1 MTAKFAKEFRA
12 QRDVNS
18 TYALESGNFVY
29 IDPSVRTA
37 LRVVKKKQT
46 AALEERIAFLMS
58 PSPAISQAYGESGD
72 REVDV
77 TIGDTIFFETA
88 EYSDRVTGFGEWLP
102 PQIAYLDKAENN
114 WLPERFSVILGDKL
128 ITGAPEDVPEWIE
141 SVKAAIAS
149 QKPIVKI
156 GDVLIPTDTPG
167 LLHTLQKLHPPEPT
181 PDGEQELH
189 TPDTKPTKRR
199 IHILRTISNFDQAE
213 FKRRLEPRRLSNASL
228 PAMKTQLK
236 DHQRDGVAWLASSY
250 LVGWPGVL
258 LADDMGLGKTLQSL
272 SFLML
277 LRREGIVR
285 KGRPALV
292 VAPTSLLRNWQDE
305 HTRHT
310 LDGGLGDP
318 LVAFGAELR
327 KLKIGDAASDRIT
340 LLNTA
345 EIANS
350 TWILATYEAIR
361 DYHLS
366 FARTPF
372 SVGILDEIQKDKNPS
387 TRIHA
392 TLRTL
397 KIEFAIAMTGT
408 PVENSISDLWAITDI
423 VAPGYLP
430 PLKDFMRL
438 YGVGA
443 DDVVRQK
450 ALEAL
455 SQELLQ
461 PAELDGRRITPY
473 ALRRLKEDVAKDL
486 PLKHQGPMLR
496 AEMPAQQAQ
505 RYAEVSSAT
514 QAGQIKILRALH
526 DFRSISLHPIDPE
539 SVGTGLLSGDDY
551 VQLSARLTLAF
562 KKLEQIAA
570 LDEKVIIFVHNR
582 RMQTLLSRLIQNK
595 FGCPKPEYIR
605 GDTVPGQRQ
614 EIVDRFSSLKG
625 FAALILSPRAAGV
638 GLNIV
643 AANHVIH
650 LDRWWNPA
658 VEDQCTDRAYR
669 IGAIKDVFVHTI
681 GAVHPQLRESS
692 YDVILDQLF
701 ARQARDFETD
711 IYRIGHYGRGFH
723 ENPTAGRR
731 TLQGRFSY
739 RNRPGRLSGS
749 GGICKRQVDRCWAS
763 RELYL
768 SHWRRRRGYCNPRR
782 DWPNRLSSS
791 MQVYY

>member
-1 MTAKFAKEFRA
+1 VE
-12 QRDVNS
+12 
-18 TYALESGNFVY
+18 
-29 IDPSVRTA
+29 
-37 LRVVKKKQT
+37 
-46 AALEERIAFLMS
+46 
-58 PSPAISQAYGESGD
+58 
-72 REVDV
+72 
-77 TIGDTIFFETA
+77 IG
-88 EYSDRVTGFGEWLP
+88 G
-102 PQIAYLDKAENN
+102 
-114 WLPERFSVILGDKL
+114 
-128 ITGAPEDVPEWIE
+128 
-141 SVKAAIAS
+141 
-149 QKPIVKI
+149 
-156 GDVLIPTDTPG
+156 VLIPTDTPG
-167 LLHTLQKLHPPEPT
+167 LLNMLQKLHPPEPT
-181 PDGEQELH
+181 PDGEGEPG
-189 TPDTKPTKRR
+189 TPSTKPARGR
-199 IHILRTISNFDQAE
+199 IHILRTINNFDQAE

-250 LVGWPGVL
+250 IVGWPGVL

-277 LRREGIVR
+277 LRREGIIR
-285 KGRPALV
+285 NGRPALV
-292 VAPTSLLRNWQDE
+292 VAPTSLLRNWQNE
-305 HTRHT
+305 HRRHT
-310 LDGGLGDP
+310 LDEGLGVP
-318 LVAFGAELR
+318 LVAFGTELR
-327 KLKIGDAASDRIT
+327 RLKIGDAASDGIT
-340 LLNTA
+340 LLNTV

-366 FARTPF
+366 FARIPF
-372 SVGILDEIQKDKNPS
+372 SVAILDEMQKAKNPS
-387 TRIHA
+387 TRINA

-397 KIEFAIAMTGT
+397 NIEFAIAMTGT

-430 PLKDFMRL
+430 PLKDFMKL
-438 YGVGA
+438 YGASA
-443 DDVVRQK
+443 DDVERQK

-461 PAELDGRRITPY
+461 AAELDGRRITPY

-486 PLKHQGPMLR
+486 PAKHHGPMLR
-496 AEMPAQQAQ
+496 ADMPARQAQ

-539 SVGTGLLSGDDY
+539 SVDTGLLSGDDY
-551 VQLSARLTLAF
+551 IQLSARLTLAF
-562 KKLEQIAA
+562 KKLENIAA

-614 EIVDRFSSLKG
+614 EIVDRFSSLRG
-625 FAALILSPRAAGV
+625 FAALVLSPRAAGV

-669 IGAIKDVFVHTI
+669 IGATKDVFVHTI

-692 YDVILDQLF
+692 YDVVLDQLLRSRRETSKRIFTASDIMAEDFMKILQQAGDRSKANLLTEIDQGGYLGLEEYVRDKLISAGLAANSTYRTGDGGADIVIRGATGQIDYLVQCKFTTNIDLPIDAGLCEDALRMRKNWQAPQAMVVGVTNAKKF
-701 ARQARDFETD
+701 APRVEDLFKQLGGQLINRDD
-711 IYRIGHYGRGFH
+711 L
-723 ENPTAGRR
+723 
-731 TLQGRFSY
+731 LQFKLPSA
-739 RNRPGRLSGS
+739 L
-749 GGICKRQVDRCWAS
+749 
-763 RELYL
+763 
-768 SHWRRRRGYCNPRR
+768 
-782 DWPNRLSSS
+782 
-791 MQVYY
+791 